1 MVYLPVKVE
10 GALLSVGDGHAAQGD
25 GEVCGTAI
33 ETPIII
39 TLRLTVVK
47 DMPYVKTPHFSV
59 PPSQD
64 KTSLFPSPS
73 SSIGDMGYYT
83 TTGVEDSLL
92 AATRSAVLEMITF
105 LGAQKGLSRV
115 EAYMLIS
122 VAGDLRL
129 HEVVDMPNYVVGC
142 MMPRSIFE

>member
-47 DMPYVKTPHFSV
+47 DMPYVKTPHFLV

-64 KTSLFPSPS
+64 KTSLFPSP